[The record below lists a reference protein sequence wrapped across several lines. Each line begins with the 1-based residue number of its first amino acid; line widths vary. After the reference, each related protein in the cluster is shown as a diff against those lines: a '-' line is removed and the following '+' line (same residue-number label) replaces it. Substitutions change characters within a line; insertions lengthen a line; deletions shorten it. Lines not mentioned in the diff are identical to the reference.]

1 MATTLNVIITDAGIA
16 EVINAEH
23 TGTAPVVLTQVGLGL
38 GIYTPTPDQT
48 ALHDEIKRL
57 SAISGGVVGDNIM
70 HIQALD
76 GAAGASYAV
85 YEVGVY
91 TASGTLFAV
100 YSQALPIIHKA
111 ADSEIMLAIDF
122 VLAGFEPTSVTVG
135 DTNYSLAPATT
146 SNPGVVELA
155 TDEEAVAGTDTERAL
170 TPKSGAAAYVN
181 MTSSQ
186 SINGAK
192 TFNSAVTINNVL
204 SIVGTN
210 TIGPKVS
217 IYGDSTS
224 NILNMEMV
232 QYSTMGAGDV
242 LFRVMALRNS
252 VRENLIAFITNSA
265 TLGDITINVSKDVSV
280 PSLKVAL
287 SIVNDGEASI
297 GTTSVP
303 FNALS
308 AKAVNTNQVL
318 PIAAAGSTVTKRI
331 GSSENPFNYGY
342 FGTVHADSL
351 EGVIPYPETG
361 TGTVDVPVG
370 SFIVFKGLQGPVGDS
385 PTMSAN
391 SAYPCGLDGTVDTT
405 RFLPGGTYVRISHAA
420 TTSSPALYI
429 RTA

>member
-23 TGTAPVVLTQVGLGL
+23 TGTSPVVLTQVGLGR
-38 GIYTPTPDQT
+38 GAYTPTPAQT

-57 SAISGGVVGDNIM
+57 SAISGGAVGDNIM

-76 GAAGASYAV
+76 GTAGASYAV
-85 YEVGVY
+85 YEIGVY

-100 YSQALPIIHKA
+100 YSQALPIIHKVA
-111 ADSEIMLAIDF
+111 ASEIMLAIDF

-146 SNPGVVELA
+146 STQGVVELA
-155 TDEEAVAGTDTERAL
+155 TDEEAVAGTDGGRAL

-181 MTSSQ
+181 LTSTQ

-192 TFNSAVTINNVL
+192 AFNSAVTINNVL

-210 TIGPKVS
+210 ARAPKVN
-217 IYGDSTS
+217 IYGDSTR
-224 NILNMEMV
+224 NILNMDMV
-232 QYSTMGAGDV
+232 QYSSMGAGDV
-242 LFRVMALRNS
+242 LFQMAATRNS
-252 VRENLIAFITNSA
+252 ARENLMSFIANSEA
-265 TLGDITINVSKDVSV
+265 LGDITIDVGKDVSV

-297 GTTSVP
+297 GTTSAP

-318 PIAAAGSTVTKRI
+318 PIAAAGSSVTKQI
-331 GSSENPFNYGY
+331 GSSENPFSYGH
-342 FGTVHADSL
+342 FGTVHANIL
-351 EGVIPYPETG
+351 AGVIPYPETG
-361 TGTVDVPVG
+361 KGKVRVPVG
-370 SFIVFKGLQGPVGDS
+370 SFIVFRGVAGPAGD
-385 PTMSAN
+385 PAN
-391 SAYPCGLDGTVDTT
+391 ITAESVYPCGLDGAVDTT
-405 RFLPGGTYVRISHAA
+405 RYLPGGTYVRISHAA
-420 TTSSPALYI
+420 NSSSPALYI